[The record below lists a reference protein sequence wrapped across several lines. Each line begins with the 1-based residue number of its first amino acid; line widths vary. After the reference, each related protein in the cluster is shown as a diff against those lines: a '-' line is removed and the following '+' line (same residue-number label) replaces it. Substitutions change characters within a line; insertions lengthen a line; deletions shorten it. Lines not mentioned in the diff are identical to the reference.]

1 LPIIVALGVAA
12 PAWAQSY
19 PSKPIRIIAPYTP
32 GSPNDVMARLLA
44 QHLRVSLG
52 QPIVVDNRPGGGT
65 SIGTKAAALANPDG
79 YTLLFTSSSLVIDP
93 AMNRKADYDPLKD
106 FAPIAFV
113 ATTSWLLA
121 ISPDL
126 PARSLAEFVA
136 HAKANPGKLSFGF
149 AQGTASQLVGE
160 RFKLLTGTDILSV
173 PYKGGAAALPD
184 FLGGRLQMLLPT
196 PSTSLALIR
205 EGKMRALAITSPAR
219 SRELPDVPT
228 MSESGLPDLTLEFWA
243 GLLAP
248 AGTPPAVIEKLS
260 ATVNDA
266 LRSPEMITSMTKLG
280 FDTRIGSARD
290 FAAFIAQEIPRW
302 AEIVKS
308 SGIKGD

>member
-1 LPIIVALGVAA
+1 MALGVAA
-12 PAWAQSY
+12 PVWAQSY

-44 QHLRVSLG
+44 QHLQVSLG

-219 SRELPDVPT
+219 SPDLPDVPT
-228 MSESGLPDLTLEFWA
+228 MGESGLAELARILGWPVGA
-243 GLLAP
+243 GRHAGRGDREAQRNRQRRP
-248 AGTPPAVIEKLS
+248 AL
-260 ATVNDA
+260 
-266 LRSPEMITSMTKLG
+266 
-280 FDTRIGSARD
+280 ARD
-290 FAAFIAQEIPRW
+290 DRKHDQARLRHQDRVGA
-302 AEIVKS
+302 
-308 SGIKGD
+308 

>member
-1 LPIIVALGVAA
+1 MALGVAA

-44 QHLRVSLG
+44 QHLQVSLG

-219 SRELPDVPT
+219 SRDLPDVPT
-228 MSESGLPDLTLEFWA
+228 MNESGLPDLTLEFWA

-248 AGTPPAVIEKLS
+248 AGTPPAVIERLS
-260 ATVNDA
+260 VTVNDV

>member
-1 LPIIVALGVAA
+1 MALGVAA

-44 QHLRVSLG
+44 QHLQVSLG

-121 ISPDL
+121 VSPDL

-136 HAKANPGKLSFGF
+136 HAKSNPGKLSFGF

-219 SRELPDVPT
+219 SRDLPDVPT

-248 AGTPPAVIEKLS
+248 AGTPPAVIERLS
-260 ATVNDA
+260 VTVNDV

>member
-44 QHLRVSLG
+44 QHLQVSLG

-93 AMNRKADYDPLKD
+93 AINRKADYDPLKD

-219 SRELPDVPT
+219 SRDLPDVPT

-266 LRSPEMITSMTKLG
+266 LRSPEMIASMTKLG

>member
-44 QHLRVSLG
+44 QHLQVSLG

-65 SIGTKAAALANPDG
+65 SIGTKAAALASPDG

-248 AGTPPAVIEKLS
+248 AGAPPAVIERLS
-260 ATVNDA
+260 VTVNDV

>member
-44 QHLRVSLG
+44 QHLQVSLG

-266 LRSPEMITSMTKLG
+266 LRSPEMIASMTKLG